1 MLWVKAFHIV
11 FVASWFAG
19 LFYLP
24 RIFVNL
30 AAVPADS
37 HAERERLLLMA
48 RRLYRF
54 AGLLMIPALG
64 LGFVLWLYY
73 GIGRGPGNGWMHAKL
88 LLVVGAVGYHHVCR
102 SLLRQFEQFTN
113 RRSERWFRVFNEV
126 TVILFAATVVLVMVK
141 PGMPYLDIVRRVKD
155 EFRVPTFAYQVS
167 GEYAMLKA
175 AAQNGW
181 LDHDAVM
188 MESLLGFKRAGA
200 DGVLT
205 YFARDAARLLKAA

>member
-54 AGLLMIPALG
+54 MGLLMVPALVLG
-64 LGFVLWLYY
+64 LVLWLYY
-73 GIGRGPGNGWMHAKL
+73 GVGKGPGNGWMHAKL
-88 LLVVGAVGYHHVCR
+88 ALVVAAVGYHHVCK
-102 SLLRQFEQFTN
+102 SLLRKFEASANTK
-113 RRSERWFRVFNEV
+113 SERWFRVFNEV
-126 TVILFAATVVLVMVK
+126 AVLVFAATVVLVVVK
-141 PGMPYLDIVRRVKD
+141 P
-155 EFRVPTFAYQVS
+155 F
-167 GEYAMLKA
+167 
-175 AAQNGW
+175 
-181 LDHDAVM
+181 
-188 MESLLGFKRAGA
+188 
-200 DGVLT
+200 
-205 YFARDAARLLKAA
+205 